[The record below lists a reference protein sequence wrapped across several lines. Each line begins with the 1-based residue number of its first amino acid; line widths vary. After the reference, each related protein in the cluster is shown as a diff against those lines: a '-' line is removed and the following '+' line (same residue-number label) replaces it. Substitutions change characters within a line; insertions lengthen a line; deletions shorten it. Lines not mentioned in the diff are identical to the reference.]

1 MSWVNI
7 QRWMVACLSATW
19 LAGCVTATPPRP
31 AILDATV
38 VAGPSVNPD
47 GDGRAS
53 PVVVEIF
60 ELSSLTPFEEANFDS
75 LYTHEKQTLGE
86 SLLATHSTIVSPGSR
101 KAVTASMTPQT
112 SALGVIAGFAHL
124 DGLQWRGALQTLPGK
139 DVRVAIAIDGSGI
152 TVRPAP

>member
-1 MSWVNI
+1 
-7 QRWMVACLSATW
+7 MVTCLIAAFV
-19 LAGCVTATPPRP
+19 AGCATTAPPRP

-60 ELSSLTPFEEANFDS
+60 ELSSLTPFQEANFGD
-75 LYTHEKQTLGE
+75 LYTKEKQTLGD
-86 SLLATHSTIVSPGSR
+86 SLLATHSMIVSPGAR
-101 KAVTASMTPQT
+101 KAVKTSMAPQT

-139 DVRVAIAIDGSGI
+139 DARVAIAIDDSGI
-152 TVRPAP
+152 TVRPAQ